1 MRRLPTRRANSAAR
15 LAPTSPTAHSTAAH
29 PPALSLPPSPSAPRG
44 RAAIVRAAMGRVRAA
59 RLRLLLAVVL
69 FALLAVVLFALLA
82 LPAAAVAARPQ
93 APEAC
98 QDAGAIDARTAGELL
113 DLARPLAATPF
124 FSIFHTSVD
133 APCPFWEDDAGMC
146 AMRECAVCDCPANE
160 VPALWRAA
168 DSAASAQLRSEEVR
182 GAGDAGGGQRGGGG
196 GGGNGGGGSGGGA
209 AQGVSA
215 HKTPRQARAGFFQA
229 APSVSQLG
237 CEPAAAGSDTLND
250 IDRSHS
256 SASNTATND
265 WAAPSK
271 PDDWI
276 AQDAPDAELLYVDL
290 LKNPERYT
298 GFSGKQAHRIWSA
311 IYDENCMS
319 ISSNCKDGAC
329 APGTCKE
336 ERVFYRLISGVH
348 TSITMHIAADYLHG
362 TRWGPNLD
370 IFATRVRAHKEY
382 IDNLYMTLAVVMRAV
397 AKAAP
402 SLDPAVFSYATG
414 DETRDLVTQQR
425 VRQLFDHPSLARGCE
440 ELVFDES
447 DMFVA
452 NSRDRLPEF
461 RGAFRNISM
470 IMDCVG
476 CEKCRLWGKLQFL
489 GLGTALRILFT
500 QNDAGELKRNEVIA
514 LINMLH
520 KLLSS
525 VIWVNEFTDQLAA
538 QAKSRVM
545 LGRMIG
551 VVSVLCVCLMLSR
564 TRSSDASTRKQT
576 ARNEKSKVGK
586 DTGRH
591 NEVSAAAEAEV
602 ATAVASSMR
611 RRRNASAD

>member
-1 MRRLPTRRANSAAR
+1 MRRLRHSLRPLLLLSAALALR
-15 LAPTSPTAHSTAAH
+15 LASGAAQ
-29 PPALSLPPSPSAPRG
+29 PPASL
-44 RAAIVRAAMGRVRAA
+44 I
-59 RLRLLLAVVL
+59 
-69 FALLAVVLFALLA
+69 
-82 LPAAAVAARPQ
+82 
-93 APEAC
+93 APETC
-98 QDAGAIDARTAGELL
+98 QDVSGIDTATAGELL
-113 DLARPLAATPF
+113 DLARPLVATPF

-133 APCPFWEDDAGMC
+133 AACPFWEDDAGMC
-146 AMRECAVCDCPANE
+146 AMRECAVCDCPDNE
-160 VPALWRAA
+160 VPSLWRAA
-168 DSAASAQLRSEEVR
+168 DSAASARLRS
-182 GAGDAGGGQRGGGG
+182 
-196 GGGNGGGGSGGGA
+196 SGGGDNVQGERGGA
-209 AQGVSA
+209 ARGGDA
-215 HKTPRQARAGFFQA
+215 RGAAADKTPWLGRADLFPF
-229 APSVSQLG
+229 APSVSRPS
-237 CEPAAAGSDTLND
+237 CEPVAADSDTLND

-256 SASNTATND
+256 ASAEAAAKD

-276 AQDAPDAELLYVDL
+276 AEDAPDAERLYVDL

-319 ISSNCKDGAC
+319 VSSNCKDGAC

-362 TRWGPNLD
+362 TSWGPNLE

-382 IDNLYMTLAVVMRAV
+382 IDNLYMALAVVMRAV

-402 SLDPAVFSYATG
+402 SLNPAVFSYATG
-414 DETRDLVTQQR
+414 DNARDLITKQR
-425 VRQLFDHPSLARGCE
+425 VQQLFDHPALAHGCK

-461 RGAFRNISM
+461 RAAFRNIST

-500 QNDAGELKRNEVIA
+500 EDDAHELKRNEVIA

-525 VIWVNEFTDQLAA
+525 VIWVDEFSHQLAVKANTRMVIGRVSAVVASLLVCIMMSRAYPNAVTTDKEKLQKTRPRVTANAAQQKGGPPVDNKVAA
-538 QAKSRVM
+538 QA
-545 LGRMIG
+545 
-551 VVSVLCVCLMLSR
+551 
-564 TRSSDASTRKQT
+564 
-576 ARNEKSKVGK
+576 
-586 DTGRH
+586 
-591 NEVSAAAEAEV
+591 SAPNI
-602 ATAVASSMR
+602 R
-611 RRRNASAD
+611 RRRKASAD

>member
-1 MRRLPTRRANSAAR
+1 MGVMRMSAHA
-15 LAPTSPTAHSTAAH
+15 
-29 PPALSLPPSPSAPRG
+29 
-44 RAAIVRAAMGRVRAA
+44 
-59 RLRLLLAVVL
+59 LLLL
-69 FALLAVVLFALLA
+69 SALLA
-82 LPAAAVAARPQ
+82 LRLVSSTAQPPMQAL
-93 APEAC
+93 APETC
-98 QDAGAIDARTAGELL
+98 QDVGRIDAASAGELL
-113 DLARPLAATPF
+113 DLARPLVATPF

-133 APCPFWEDDAGMC
+133 AACPFWEDDAGMC
-146 AMRECAVCDCPANE
+146 AMRECAVCDCPDNE
-160 VPALWRAA
+160 VPSLWRAA
-168 DSAASAQLRSEEVR
+168 DSAASARLRS
-182 GAGDAGGGQRGGGG
+182 GAGGDASQRGGD
-196 GGGNGGGGSGGGA
+196 GA
-209 AQGVSA
+209 ARGASA
-215 HKTPRQARAGFFQA
+215 GKTPRLERADLFPF
-229 APSVSQLG
+229 APSMSRPS
-237 CEPAAAGSDTLND
+237 CEPVAADSDILND

-256 SASNTATND
+256 VSAEAAVKD

-276 AQDAPDAELLYVDL
+276 AEDAPDAELLYVDL

-319 ISSNCKDGAC
+319 VSSNCKDGVC

-362 TRWGPNLD
+362 TSWGPNLE

-382 IDNLYMTLAVVMRAV
+382 IDNLYIALAVVMRAV

-402 SLDPAVFSYATG
+402 SLDPAVFSYSTG
-414 DETRDLVTQQR
+414 DDAQDVITKNGVK
-425 VRQLFDHPSLARGCE
+425 QLFDHRALARGCK

-461 RGAFRNISM
+461 RAAFRNIST

-500 QNDAGELKRNEVIA
+500 EDDARELKRNEVIA

-525 VIWVNEFTDQLAA
+525 AIWVDEFSNQLLVKAN
-538 QAKSRVM
+538 RRMV
-545 LGRMIG
+545 LGRVSG
-551 VVSVLCVCLMLSR
+551 VVVFLFVCFLI
-564 TRSSDASTRKQT
+564 
-576 ARNEKSKVGK
+576 SKAYP
-586 DTGRH
+586 
-591 NEVSAAAEAEV
+591 NAAATNKQKLQKTRPRVTANAGQLTDGPPTENEEAP
-602 ATAVASSMR
+602 ATSSIR
-611 RRRNASAD
+611 RRRKASGD